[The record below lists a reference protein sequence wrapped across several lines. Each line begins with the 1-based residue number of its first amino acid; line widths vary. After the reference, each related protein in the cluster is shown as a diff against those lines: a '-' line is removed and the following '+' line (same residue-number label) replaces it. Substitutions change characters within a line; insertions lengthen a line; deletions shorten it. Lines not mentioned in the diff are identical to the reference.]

1 METIII
7 RGEKNKVDLLQ
18 KLAKELGLSEQ
29 RFKEPMSEDQALG
42 ILADSVRT
50 GKMVSKASVLKKL
63 KAI

>member
-18 KLAKELGLSEQ
+18 KLAKELGLSE
-29 RFKEPMSEDQALG
+29 RRIKEPMTENQALA
-42 ILADSVRT
+42 ILADSVKT
-50 GKMVSKASVLKKL
+50 GKTVSKASVLKKL

>member
-7 RGEKNKVDLLQ
+7 RGEKGKVDLLQ

-29 RFKEPMSEDQALG
+29 RIKKPISEDQALG

-50 GKMVSKASVLKKL
+50 GKTTSKASILKKL
-63 KAI
+63 KAV